1 MRALNAV
8 RAAILTGFQT
18 SDTIV
23 QGPFTFTFNQ
33 PVTSMLTEDG
43 LHLVIAPPGT
53 TITGYTPAPGPV
65 AFGEETRQAGG
76 AMLNPQMR
84 SGSAHKQAFDARA
97 NAYDATL
104 MPSFPLPVAT
114 GDVFMASTPAP
125 TIDTKGESLRRG
137 VVETYGALFFVSSF
151 PSGTGIF
158 APCVGGW
165 PGRSSLTTYQ
175 VDLDAYIATL
185 PSLSLSGVDYP
196 PVASIISALDRF
208 HGGGYLTPRTTGGYE
223 HMFPRNSAGTYT
235 NYGRHLALFFGA
247 AGLHLVGNVATPA
260 QKRIILRRFV
270 QMAINFYDAAVGS
283 GIKPFTDGGHHQFQL
298 VPLAVG
304 LHAMGRSSEL
314 DTLHVT
320 LPELHQFGQVFS
332 VTAAMLPD
340 MAMHTSNALPFF
352 SRRREVR
359 WVDPNDSRRFVV
371 KWNSDPHD
379 PAKLTFTNGMI
390 YRDGNGGG
398 SAQAAQT
405 EIFSS
410 LSDMTDLGIP
420 AHRTDLLSSKNGGSE
435 SGGIFIRLHTP
446 LDPPLQEGHFVYGGT
461 VPGHVIAEGDVYW
474 RVRHHYSMF
483 TPLPN
488 QPYWSLANFADDVLV
503 LRAIPGLW
511 RTAWEPLRALVVRS
525 QPGDW
530 PTPAYP
536 APTMHAGISVSG
548 GIYNF
553 SQTFW
558 NAHAAPLGLT

>member
-33 PVTSMLTEDG
+33 PVTAMLTEDG

-76 AMLNPQMR
+76 AMLNPLMR

-97 NAYDATL
+97 FDYDATL

-125 TIDTKGESLRRG
+125 TVDTTEQGSRRG
-137 VVETYGALFFVSSF
+137 PVETYGALFFVSSF

-158 APCVGGW
+158 APCVGCW

-175 VDLDAYIATL
+175 VDLDAYLATL
-185 PSLSLSGVDYP
+185 PSLSLSGVNYP
-196 PVASIISALDRF
+196 PVESIISSLDRF
-208 HGGGYLTPRTTGGYE
+208 HGGGYLTNKMIGGYE
-223 HMFPRNSAGTYT
+223 HLFPRNSAGTYT
-235 NYGRHLALFFGA
+235 NYSRHLALFFGA

-283 GIKPFTDGGHHQFQL
+283 GVGPIADGGHHQHQL

-304 LHAMGRSSEL
+304 LHAMGRTAEL
-314 DTLHVT
+314 DTLHIT
-320 LPELHQFGQVFS
+320 MPGIAQFGQVFS
-332 VTAAMLPD
+332 LTAEMMPGV
-340 MAMHTSNALPFF
+340 AMHTSNDLPYF

-371 KWNSDPHD
+371 KWSTHHD
-379 PAKLTFTNGMI
+379 PAKLTFTDGMI

-405 EIFSS
+405 AIFAK
-410 LSDMTDLGIP
+410 LSEMTDLGIP
-420 AHRTDLLSSKNGGSE
+420 AHRTDLLSSNNGGSE
-435 SGGIFIRLHTP
+435 KGGIFIRLHTP

-461 VPGHVIAEGDVYW
+461 VPGHVIAEGDSYW
-474 RVRHHYSMF
+474 RLQDKYKTFS
-483 TPLPN
+483 PLPK
-488 QPYWSLANFADDVLV
+488 QPYWSLANYADDVLV

-536 APTMHAGISVSG
+536 APTMHAGMSVSG
-548 GIYNF
+548 GIYQF

-558 NAHAAPLGLT
+558 NAHAATLGLT